1 MAEANSALTA
11 DQLSELQ
18 TMFYWLD
25 KEKSNFV
32 TVGDLESF
40 LVSWRKIVSVDD
52 VKKLIKAYDVDK
64 SGRVEFQLFVD
75 VVVQYDKIFK
85 DELCKE
91 LSSTFKMIDDNR
103 TGFIRVEDLLTVF
116 NANEY
121 SVSIDYV
128 NATIQEVNPSNE
140 ERINYKHFIETFIC

>member
-1 MAEANSALTA
+1 MAEANSALPA
-11 DQLSELQ
+11 NQLSELQ

-52 VKKLIKAYDVDK
+52 VKKLIEGYDVNK
-64 SGRVEFQLFVD
+64 SGRFEFQLFVK
-75 VVVQYDKIFK
+75 VVVQYDKLFK

-116 NANEY
+116 NSNEY
-121 SVSIDYV
+121 SVSLDYV
-128 NATIQEVNPSNE
+128 NATIQEINPSNE
-140 ERINYKHFIETFIC
+140 ERVNYKHFIETFIC

>member
-52 VKKLIKAYDVDK
+52 VKKLIEGFDVDK
-64 SGRVEFQLFVD
+64 SGRVGFQLFVN

-116 NANEY
+116 NSNEY
-121 SVSIDYV
+121 SVSLDYV
-128 NATIQEVNPSNE
+128 NATIQEINPSNE
-140 ERINYKHFIETFIC
+140 ERVNYKHFIETFIC

>member
-52 VKKLIKAYDVDK
+52 VKKLIEGYDVDK
-64 SGRVEFQLFVD
+64 SGRVGFQLFVN

-116 NANEY
+116 NSNEY
-121 SVSIDYV
+121 SVSLDYV
-128 NATIQEVNPSNE
+128 NATIQEINPSNE
-140 ERINYKHFIETFIC
+140 ERVNYKHFIETFIC